1 MSKLKDN
8 QATQI
13 LNIMDTLIEAT
24 EHFAQLVKEKELYQ
38 SIQIFSSIVDGFDA
52 INKVLTHSQVN
63 DNQLQREKIEQAIL
77 MLARELEKGHLIK
90 IAEVLQFTLMPQLG
104 KLKREYDEEYGNHN
118 QSERPITIGKQHS
131 QANPRQVYPDERIRA
146 LVQEGEPQ
154 GAKLLFF
161 CAEDGDLN
169 TEQVT
174 ADTYTNHKWQRVTHA
189 FPDVINNL

>member
-24 EHFAQLVKEKELYQ
+24 EYFAQLVKEKELYQ

-77 MLARELEKGHLIK
+77 MVARELEKRSEEHTS
-90 IAEVLQFTLMPQLG
+90 ELQSRF
-104 KLKREYDEEYGNHN
+104 
-118 QSERPITIGKQHS
+118 
-131 QANPRQVYPDERIRA
+131 
-146 LVQEGEPQ
+146 
-154 GAKLLFF
+154 
-161 CAEDGDLN
+161 
-169 TEQVT
+169 
-174 ADTYTNHKWQRVTHA
+174 
-189 FPDVINNL
+189 